1 MKVDAPLYSFDAP
14 EAEAR
19 RLESK
24 GYAGAFTYEGNHD
37 PFFPLVLAAKA
48 TERLELFTAVAIGF
62 ARNPMILANLGW
74 DLQAISKGRFRLGLG
89 TQIKPHIERRFGMP
103 WSRPAARMKEMV
115 LAIKEI
121 WRCWETN
128 ERLDYRGEIY
138 QHTLMTPV
146 FNPGPHPYGHP
157 PIFLAGVGPKMTEVC
172 GEVADGFFVHPF
184 GTHQS
189 LRELTFP
196 ALERGLARGGRDR
209 SILEISAQVMVC
221 TGTNDEEIEKSRQ
234 ATRQQIAFYGSTP
247 AYRPVLEVHGWGDL
261 QSELNSM
268 TKRGQWEAMADLV
281 SDELLEAIAVC
292 VPIGEVAESVRA
304 RVEGVA
310 DRVSLVAHW
319 TKDPD
324 MWDDIVRDL
333 SVEGEGFVS
342 NDLNR

>member
-14 EAEAR
+14 EAEAQ

-24 GYAGAFTYEGNHD
+24 GYAGAFTFEGNHD
-37 PFFPLVLAAKA
+37 PFFPLILAAKA
-48 TERLELFTAVAIGF
+48 TERIDLYPAVAIGF
-62 ARNPMILANLGW
+62 ARNPMLLANIGW
-74 DLQAISKGRFRLGLG
+74 DLQAISKGRFKLGLG
-89 TQIKPHIERRFGMP
+89 TQIKPHIEKRFGMP
-103 WSRPAARMKEMV
+103 WSRPATRMKEMV

-146 FNPGPHPYGHP
+146 FNPGPHPFGVP

-184 GTHQS
+184 GTHAS
-189 LRELTFP
+189 IRELTLP
-196 ALERGLARGGRDR
+196 ALERGLKKADRDR
-209 SILEISAQVMVC
+209 SELEVSAQIMVC
-221 TGTNDEEIEKSRQ
+221 TGTSDEEVETVRQ

-261 QSELNSM
+261 QDELNAMS
-268 TKRGQWEAMADLV
+268 KRGQWSEMTGLI
-281 SDELLEAIAVC
+281 SDDLLEAVAICAPV
-292 VPIGEVAESVRA
+292 GEMARA
-304 RVEGVA
+304 IRERVEGVA
-310 DRVSLVAHW
+310 DRVSIVAHW

-324 MWDDIVRDL
+324 MWDDVVRDL
-333 SVEGEGFVS
+333 STPT
-342 NDLNR
+342 